1 MGNRI
6 NLLACRRKLIQKS
19 GFTLVELIV
28 VIALLSIML
37 AFALP
42 RFEGNMLADNNKK
55 VTRWFMNQVQI
66 LRQNSLKNRKVYILN
81 ISPDAGT
88 MWITDESM
96 TEEDLETASQNGYSL
111 PDDITITGI
120 LYPDGDKIS
129 FGSAEI
135 RFYKT
140 GYSDKVIIH
149 IEDDDN
155 NPVSLLIEPFLPAIK
170 VYEQHID
177 FES

>member
-1 MGNRI
+1 LGDRI
-6 NLLACRRKLIQKS
+6 SLHARHGLTIKAS

-42 RFEGNMLADNNKK
+42 RFQGSMLADNNKK

-66 LRQNSLKNRKVYILN
+66 LRQNSLKNRKVYTLN

-88 MWITDESM
+88 MWVSDDSM
-96 TEEDLETASQNGYSL
+96 TEEALEAASQNGYSL
-111 PDDITITGI
+111 PEDITITGV
-120 LYPDGDKIS
+120 LYPDGEKIS
-129 FGSAEI
+129 FGRAEI
-135 RFYKT
+135 RFYKS
-140 GYSDKVIIH
+140 GYSDKVIIQ

-155 NPVSLLIEPFLPAIK
+155 NPMSLLIEPFLPNIK
-170 VYEQHID
+170 VYEEHVN
-177 FES
+177 FEG